1 MFKLCF
7 NFEKI
12 YAVCLKYSKLKELI
26 MQSLGLHLIR
36 FVKTFTV
43 FENIK
48 SFYHANFVHLIS
60 SLIKVISIMYY
71 VFSLNSID
79 RRHVLLMMTVYLF
92 LLLLFL

>member
-7 NFEKI
+7 NFEKK

-26 MQSLGLHLIR
+26 LQSLGLHLIS

>member
-1 MFKLCF
+1 
-7 NFEKI
+7 
-12 YAVCLKYSKLKELI
+12 
-26 MQSLGLHLIR
+26 MQSLGLHLIS

-60 SLIKVISIMYY
+60 SLIKVISITCMYY

-79 RRHVLLMMTVYLF
+79 KRHVLLMMTVYLF
-92 LLLLFL
+92 LLSLFL